1 MFFLTKMAG
10 VDPSYFLEY
19 RKINDVQSINI
30 SGQRA
35 NICSAYTEESKTSKL
50 AVLSPSIQRP

>member
-50 AVLSPSIQRP
+50 AVLIR